1 MNKNQKDTSLGVI
14 MSVIAVIMFIGFAW
28 YIVTDSDRVI
38 KNALAYEQEN
48 IYISNVDGKKIWKDN
63 SGDKNFQYKEW
74 DGHRYVVY
82 SDGYRC
88 ITGIV
93 HDPNCPFD
101 KK

>member
-1 MNKNQKDTSLGVI
+1 MKLFNFLSNLFKKKLEVIDTDIWCSC
-14 MSVIAVIMFIGFAW
+14 A
-28 YIVTDSDRVI
+28 DR
-38 KNALAYEQEN
+38 
-48 IYISNVDGKKIWKDN
+48 ISIRKDN